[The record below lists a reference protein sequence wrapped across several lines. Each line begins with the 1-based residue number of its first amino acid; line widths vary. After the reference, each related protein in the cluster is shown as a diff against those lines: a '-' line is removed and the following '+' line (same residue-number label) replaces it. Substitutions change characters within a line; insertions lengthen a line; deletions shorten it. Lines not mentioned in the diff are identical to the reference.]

1 MKRHESCVDYNL
13 QNYEKLEK
21 RTLKSNGFALN
32 FAARVTISVR
42 KKDFV
47 ESNSLKDQLEGLQ
60 EKLDDTANT
69 PRAER
74 AAIDKLLTAEKSQQ
88 IVEQTCQ
95 LSARNVELETEI
107 KEKEIITR
115 ALENSKGKIFF

>member
-1 MKRHESCVDYNL
+1 MKRHESCVDFNL

-32 FAARVTISVR
+32 FAVRVTISER
-42 KKDFV
+42 KKDFD

-69 PRAER
+69 QTAER

-95 LSARNVELETEI
+95 LSARNTELETEI
-107 KEKEIITR
+107 KEKEIITT